1 MAYRVDD
8 VDSAIAGHELL
19 LGPFEVG
26 GGFCRVAFVLID
38 GVVVEFMQYANP
50 DEEGWF

>member
-1 MAYRVDD
+1 V
-8 VDSAIAGHELL
+8 LL
-19 LGPFEVG
+19 APFAVG

-38 GVVVEFMQYANP
+38 GVVVEFMQYSNP